1 MRRRVFLAAVAVALV
16 LVPVASASDIAVG
29 INRTHVSTS
38 LGQSFSFATA
48 VANRGAGGTGA
59 LVAHLNILSLKPGV
73 YVDPE
78 DWSSDRT
85 RYLEPIPSGSSRT
98 VRWRIKAVNGGSLAA
113 YVTVVPQS
121 GVATPVTSQALRLD
135 VASRRTLNAGGILPI
150 ALGVPAGIALLAFA
164 VRAQRRLARHPA
176 QSTTFRA

>member
-1 MRRRVFLAAVAVALV
+1 VAAALV

-29 INRTHVSTS
+29 IDRTHVSTS
-38 LGQSFSFATA
+38 LGQSFSFATT
-48 VANRGAGGTGA
+48 VANRGAGSTDT

-85 RYLEPIPSGSSRT
+85 RYLEPIPSGRART
-98 VRWRIKAVNGGSLAA
+98 VGWRIKAVNGGSLAA

-121 GVATPVTSQALRLD
+121 GAATPVTSQALRLD
-135 VASRRTLNAGGILPI
+135 VASRNTLNAGGILPV

-164 VRAQRRLARHPA
+164 VRVQRRRHPA
-176 QSTTFRA
+176 LSTTFRA